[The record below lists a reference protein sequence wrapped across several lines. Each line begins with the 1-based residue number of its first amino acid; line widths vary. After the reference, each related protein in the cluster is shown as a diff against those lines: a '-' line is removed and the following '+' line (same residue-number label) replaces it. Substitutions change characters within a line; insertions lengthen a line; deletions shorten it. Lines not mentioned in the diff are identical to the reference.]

1 MRDDLCTCELTDDP
15 TNWVDTSGYCA
26 SCSGQDEDLWAQYNG
41 NGNDNDVELYVP
53 ASSEL
58 AYLAAAEKLGM
69 SADTLRLVVDSS

>member
-1 MRDDLCTCELTDDP
+1 MRDDLCTCELVDDP

-26 SCSGQDEDLWAQYNG
+26 SCSGQDEELWTQYTNTG
-41 NGNDNDVELYVP
+41 DDNDVYVP

-69 SADTLRLVVDSS
+69 SADTLRLIVDNS